1 MLPTRSQWVLS
12 SVVSCLAAAIAP
24 ASASA
29 QGEVGAQAQPA
40 ASAPVDVTILRTVNL
55 PWQQPEVILKTL
67 QPVDSMHIEIVID
80 ATQGPSTDLWRLP
93 DGATRSLD
101 WHGTPGRHRC
111 DVRVSGTRNG
121 NNFRQVFSANVD
133 IVAPL
138 EVKLAAQDVDLQAR
152 TLRLHAKS
160 ELSFAELSIYDV
172 DGHVL
177 HQASTRFEKGK
188 PAQAA
193 ELSWPELKA
202 PPAKIAVRA
211 FNTADTWADV
221 EWTPIQIEVPHEPIY
236 LQDGAVVGGERS
248 KYAAAYRDVID
259 ALRAHGKVPGLR
271 LYVVGLVH
279 AANDTSTA
287 ADRARDLASYFEQR
301 GGITLPILVGGSV
314 DPDAEVASAGHV
326 QAILALQEPSD
337 AQWVELTRTITT
349 TIMNTKTKTNTKTH

>member
-24 ASASA
+24 ASSGA
-29 QGEVGAQAQPA
+29 QGEAGAQGAQAQLVAGA
-40 ASAPVDVTILRTVNL
+40 AVDVTILRTVNL

-67 QPVDSMHIEIVID
+67 QPLDSLHVELVID
-80 ATQGPSTDLWRLP
+80 AAQGPSADLWRLP
-93 DGATRSLD
+93 DGTTRSLD
-101 WHGTPGRHRC
+101 WHAAPGRHRC
-111 DVRVSGTRNG
+111 DVRVSGMRDG

-138 EVKLAAQDVDLQAR
+138 EVKLTAQDVDLQAR

-160 ELSFAELSIYDV
+160 ELSFAELTIYDV

-177 HQASTRFEKGK
+177 HQASTRFEKSK

-193 ELSWPELKA
+193 ELSWPELSA
-202 PPAKIAVRA
+202 PAAKIAVRA
-211 FNTADTWADV
+211 FNSADTWADV

-271 LYVVGLVH
+271 LYVVGLTH
-279 AANDTSTA
+279 AASDTTTA

-314 DPDAEVASAGHV
+314 DPGAEVASVGQV
-326 QAILALQEPSD
+326 QAILALQAPSE
-337 AQWVELTRTITT
+337 AQWVELSAPRS
-349 TIMNTKTKTNTKTH
+349 KQH